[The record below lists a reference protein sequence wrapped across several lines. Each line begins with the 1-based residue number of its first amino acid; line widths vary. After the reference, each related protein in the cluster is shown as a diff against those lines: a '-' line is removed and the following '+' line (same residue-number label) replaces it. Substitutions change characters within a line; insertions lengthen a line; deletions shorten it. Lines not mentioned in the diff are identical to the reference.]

1 MGCGASSAQKY
12 GLVDVQARSGAAW
25 EPPLDIWEMYKS
37 RLPYALRDPVAIAHA
52 EARVVPTLAA
62 KEAALRDQ
70 QRALAHELH
79 RHEWRCWLQKR
90 SKEGY
95 AAGLGAVEAIG
106 VLLAKP
112 DEDIAL
118 ADFTRLAKRRV
129 RQRLHEATVAV
140 ASSGEHVKRQ
150 SMLRR
155 RLAGL
160 QYAREYVD
168 KLAAAD
174 ASRIHTMHDEAQHE
188 LAMAE
193 VTCERLSPA
202 LAAAAGA
209 KHRLLRAQGVL
220 DFAELRENER
230 LFTDEDRARFAQ
242 EVELCASRL
251 RAAKLQATRAKD
263 ARNTRNLARQM
274 IAVIRAVGGAPPTDA
289 KASAVKLEVDNEIL
303 EAEDELVL
311 LRARRGVSRHAL
323 AQRELH
329 AAAATLRE
337 LGVRKAKLRKMEWSD
352 TTEHCAMLHG
362 QLGETVAVNALYR
375 GARQLKRRERRRLR
389 AAQGAVDLYD
399 NLAYPLSEVAMVL
412 HTEQIAAR
420 QKVEQLDALIAAKN
434 ALMIEAKEV
443 REKWEVARGARAF
456 AQAVARRQRLPH
468 DEFVTFQFSV
478 RKDLKKKSA
487 FKKLRQVKRMQS
499 VKLVPKIPPLVRRL
513 VVLRAENLPKSDRFG
528 ESDPYAVVYWNDER
542 VGQSPILENN
552 ANPAWGFTVPL
563 SIPRPGGG
571 TVRVEIYD
579 HDEVDADDL
588 LGQAHMELKPEGDDD
603 EQLRIPETTLTLED
617 DANWGKRTIPVQ
629 GTVTL
634 RVDDPTLDV
643 VRELVVVA
651 AAGLRKADLLG
662 GSDPYAVVLWDGQRV
677 GATHHVPNTQNPRWE
692 VAVPVSIPPCGGTAR
707 VEIYD
712 HDDGVS
718 DADDFLGQVEV
729 KLGGR
734 GVNAD
739 PLELKQ
745 KPYMLTTGPAAK
757 GSEGKKVKGKL
768 TILVEDPSK
777 HPPPVKRRIVIE
789 SAKYLA
795 NADIMGKSDPY
806 AIAYWNGQKLGK
818 TATVEDTLDPV
829 FPEAENGFE
838 VMVPPARGGNLRL
851 EVFDEDV
858 GPNADDLLGMVE
870 LRVGGENGLGDENV
884 LHNDTAAEFELVTRK
899 GKPAMGP
906 RGKSKIFVRVEHP
919 WLKRR
924 LVIERAL
931 ELPEMDAGSA
941 CDPYARV
948 FWNGSLLGRTLVVKR
963 TLEPVWN
970 KEMMIGVPERGAKLR
985 IVVLDRDL
993 TSQDD
998 VIGEIEMDVG
1008 GGSVAAG
1015 GAGVIL
1021 RSANHDLGPPGKP
1034 EKASSSNGL
1043 YGKLR
1048 FRVEEPGVK
1057 RRLVVSRAAALRN
1070 ADRGGSSDPFA
1081 VVTFAG
1087 ELLGKT
1093 GVVPDTVDPQWN
1105 HSWEVMVPPAGG
1117 ELEIE
1122 IFDFDEGSKDDFL
1135 GYYKQTIGGDSAE
1148 QGAHNEALV
1157 AFGWHDLTNRSGKP
1171 VQGRVE
1177 FAFEAISEPVK
1188 DITAIAQVQEEVG
1201 PVTVGTEIL
1210 GPEWDCWA
1218 RRTKNFQDEEVDR
1231 GNKKPIVQLG
1241 LKVDPG
1247 TWEVEVDLSVV
1258 IEAYHIEDR
1267 SSETELECRLR
1278 REQVHGELHEW
1289 KEMRREANRLRGRLY
1304 ALGRLEDA
1312 LRERILAVPRKDVLS
1327 ALFASIDADGDGDL
1341 TRTEVREAPF
1351 GDTLSKYWI
1360 NLDKDHGE
1368 SVDPEEFSQFFEEFE
1383 VKHGW
1388 TATNDLICSLV
1399 WDAQIHSTQRL
1410 QAGIAAADQK
1420 AKVAQ
1425 NAAKED
1431 AKAAAKAYFA
1441 SEEEKQARFAAR
1453 GVESADSPESET
1465 WMVKMAER
1473 DELLAKAEEM
1483 KVASELAAAEHK
1495 QAEAEVVAMDRV
1507 QRLLSPI
1514 LSASLDGDSPDKEW
1528 EKTLKRLSRESE
1540 REVDNC
1546 LEQLEALA
1554 PSLRLFNESEAS
1566 VLHIR
1571 GALEALNVLSGGGGN
1586 PVRVK
1591 RQELKVDASLA
1602 TLGVHVSRNTRAL
1615 VSAMSSRLAV
1625 IDPARHLLGR
1635 LLRVDRLYY
1644 VDDMEVRM
1652 KDAVNEEAVAA
1663 EAVREL
1669 AQGKDGTT
1677 GALDYRRDAKREAQ
1691 RSEGAAA
1698 WTSDDANR
1706 FFVEASLRIKAAQI
1720 AKSDLQTYSDARKW
1734 SVGSRHAKQRAASA
1748 REQLRV
1754 LERFQ
1759 AKQPDIEA
1767 ARAMASELAHD
1778 ARLWTR
1784 DIALMKDIGAP
1795 EYNFWSKRLNARE
1808 GTLMVLS
1815 KAFMEKAE
1823 AEMQLRAAAER
1834 RLRDESEANAR
1845 EGGEAR
1851 LQRLQEE
1858 KILRDAE
1865 ERFARV
1871 ANEKHVQPRR
1881 RLEVGCECKLKKG
1894 ARETGCLKQHQLGT
1908 VVLYERSSNRAKVR
1922 HEDTLKL
1929 SWYSCDTEVEFCG
1942 PLPEH
1947 ELVEVR
1953 ADMERQLVV
1962 LRKEAEIRQKQT
1974 AFKRKQAEK
1983 LRAYDAEMEQGA
1995 RMQAEADARAAARRQ
2010 VTAQVRTQLS
2020 AVLEVCGEKIIA
2032 YESSTERRAGIMRQ
2046 LAVISGGL
2054 SAVQGIRTCWGRAR
2068 YNIDDIDKVRMM
2080 AFFAAELLTMQEQAE
2095 ATAEMIGRMG
2105 GGGIDTCEENSRRA
2119 YDDRDQ
2125 CVGGLQFLI
2134 DCEKNQAEKHF
2145 TNGTTER
2152 QFLEKQRWVGDE
2164 AFAAHEQYT
2173 KRRGA
2178 EMELL
2183 RQEGRATVV
2192 RRLRSLLGLG
2202 LGHPPL
2208 TKVMAYDGTEQLIPR
2223 RPPDDLGG
2231 MLGLER
2237 RPVTPPTPPLYTP
2250 RLGHGDRSGPKPRP
2264 EELRLPSSES
2274 P

>member
-1 MGCGASSAQKY
+1 MGCGASAAGKY
-12 GLVDVQARSGAAW
+12 QVADVQARGDAGGVDVW
-25 EPPLDIWEMYKS
+25 DLYQS
-37 RLPYALRDPVAIAHA
+37 RLPYALRDPVAIARA

-62 KEAALRDQ
+62 KEAELRDQ

-95 AAGLGAVEAIG
+95 AVALGAVEAIG
-106 VLLAKP
+106 VLLATP

-129 RQRLHEATVAV
+129 RQRLYEATVAV

-160 QYAREYVD
+160 QYARNYVD
-168 KLAAAD
+168 KLAAAN
-174 ASRIHTMHDEAQHE
+174 ASEIHTMHDEAQHE

-193 VTCERLSPA
+193 VTSERLSPA

-209 KHRLLRAQGVL
+209 KHRLLRAQGLL
-220 DFAELRENER
+220 DFAELPENNR

-242 EVELCASRL
+242 EAELCGSRL

-263 ARNTRNLARQM
+263 ARNKRNLARQM
-274 IAVIRAVGGAPPTDA
+274 IAMIRAVGGTPPSEA
-289 KASAVKLEVDNEIL
+289 KASAVKLQVDNEIL

-337 LGVRKAKLRKMEWSD
+337 LGLRKAKLRKVEWSD
-352 TTEHCAMLHG
+352 TREHCAMLHG
-362 QLGETVAVNALYR
+362 QLGETIAVNALYR

-399 NLAYPLSEVAMVL
+399 TLAYPLSEVAMVL
-412 HTEQIAAR
+412 HTEQITTR
-420 QKVEQLDALIAAKN
+420 HKLSELDAAIASKT
-434 ALMIEAKEV
+434 ALMFEAKEV
-443 REKWEVARGARAF
+443 REEWEVARGARAF

-468 DEFVTFQFSV
+468 DEFVTFEFSV
-478 RKDLKKKSA
+478 RKDIKKKSA
-487 FKKLRQVKRMQS
+487 FKKLKQIKRMQS
-499 VKLVPKIPPLVRRL
+499 VSLAPKIPPLVRRL

-542 VGQSPILENN
+542 IGQSPVLENT

-563 SIPRPGGG
+563 AIPRPEGG
-571 TVRVEIYD
+571 TVRVEIFD
-579 HDEVDADDL
+579 HDASDADDL
-588 LGQAHMELKPEGDDD
+588 LGQAQMELKPEGDDD
-603 EQLRIPETTLTLED
+603 EQLRIPETTLSLED
-617 DANWGKRTIPVQ
+617 DANWGKRKIPVQ

-634 RVDDPTLDV
+634 RVDDPTQDV
-643 VRELVVVA
+643 IREVVVVA

-677 GATHHVPNTQNPRWE
+677 GATHHVVNTQNPRWE
-692 VAVPVSIPPCGGTAR
+692 VAFPLSIPPCGGTAR

-712 HDDGVS
+712 HDDGIG

-734 GVNAD
+734 GLKSE

-745 KPYMLTTGPAAK
+745 KPYMLTTGPAAR
-757 GSEGKKVKGKL
+757 GSEGNKVKGKL

-777 HPPPVKRRIVIE
+777 QPPPVKRRIVIE
-789 SAKYLA
+789 SAKYLV

-806 AIAYWNGQKLGK
+806 CIAYWNGQKLGK
-818 TATVEDTLDPV
+818 TGTVEDSLDPV

-838 VMVPPARGGNLRL
+838 VMVPPGRGGNLKL
-851 EVFDEDV
+851 ELFDYDA

-870 LRVGGENGLGDENV
+870 LRVGGENGLGGQSV
-884 LHNDTAAEFELVTRK
+884 IHNDKAAEFELVTRK

-906 RGKSKIFVRVEHP
+906 RGKSKVYVRVEHP

-948 FWNGSLLGRTLVVKR
+948 FWNGSLLGRTQVIKK

-970 KEMMIGVPERGAKLR
+970 KEMMIGVPERGAKLK

-993 TSQDD
+993 TSKDD
-998 VIGEIEMDVG
+998 VIGEIEMEVG
-1008 GGSVAAG
+1008 GGAVAAG
-1015 GAGVIL
+1015 GAGVLL
-1021 RSANHDLGPPGKP
+1021 RSATFDLGPPGQP
-1034 EKASSSNGL
+1034 EKSSSSNGV

-1070 ADRGGSSDPFA
+1070 ADRGGTSDPFA

-1087 ELLGKT
+1087 EMLGKT
-1093 GVVPDTVDPQWN
+1093 GVIPDTVDPQWN

-1117 ELEIE
+1117 DLEIE
-1122 IFDFDEGSKDDFL
+1122 IFDFDDNSKDDFL
-1135 GYYKQTIGGDSAE
+1135 GYYKQTIGGDGAE
-1148 QGAHNEALV
+1148 QGGHDEALV
-1157 AFGWHDLTNRSGKP
+1157 AFGWHDLTTRSGKP
-1171 VQGRVE
+1171 VEGRVE

-1188 DITAIAQVQEEVG
+1188 DITAIEQVQEEVG
-1201 PVTVGTEIL
+1201 PVSIDTNIL

-1241 LKVDPG
+1241 LKVDSG

-1267 SSETELECRLR
+1267 SVETELECRLK
-1278 REQVHGELHEW
+1278 REKVHEELHEW
-1289 KEMRREANRLRGRLY
+1289 KEMRREANRLCGRMY

-1312 LRERILAVPRKDVLS
+1312 LRERILAVPRKDVLD

-1368 SVDPEEFSQFFEEFE
+1368 SVDPEEFSQFFEDFE
-1383 VKHGW
+1383 VKEGW

-1410 QAGIAAADQK
+1410 NAGVATAEHK
-1420 AKVAQ
+1420 AKVATH
-1425 NAAKED
+1425 AAKED

-1441 SEEEKQARFAAR
+1441 SEEEKQARYAAR
-1453 GVESADSPESET
+1453 GVEDADSPESEA
-1465 WMVKMAER
+1465 WMAKMAER
-1473 DELLAKAEEM
+1473 DELCAIAEEM
-1483 KVASELAAAEHK
+1483 KVASELAAAE
-1495 QAEAEVVAMDRV
+1495 QVAAEAEVAAMERV
-1507 QRLLSPI
+1507 QQLLSPI
-1514 LSASLDGDSPDKEW
+1514 LSASLHGESPDKEW
-1528 EKTLKRLSRESE
+1528 EKTLSQLARESE
-1540 REVDNC
+1540 KEVEHC
-1546 LEQLEALA
+1546 EEQLEALA

-1571 GALEALNVLSGGGGN
+1571 GALEALNILSGGGGN

-1591 RQELKVDASLA
+1591 RQEIKVDASLA

-1615 VSAMSSRLAV
+1615 VSAMRTRLAV

-1635 LLRVDRLYY
+1635 LLRIDRLRY
-1644 VDDMEVRM
+1644 VDDMELRM
-1652 KDAVNEEAVAA
+1652 KDAVQEEAIAA
-1663 EAVREL
+1663 EAVQEL

-1706 FFVEASLRIKAAQI
+1706 FFVEDSLRVKAAQI
-1720 AKSDLQTYSDARKW
+1720 AKADLATFSDARKW

-1759 AKQPDIEA
+1759 GRQPDVEA
-1767 ARAMASELAHD
+1767 ARMMISELARD
-1778 ARLWTR
+1778 TRLWTR
-1784 DIALMKDIGAP
+1784 DISLMKDIGAP
-1795 EYNFWSKRLNARE
+1795 EYEFWSKRLNARE

-1834 RLRDESEANAR
+1834 RLRDEVEANAR

-1858 KILRDAE
+1858 KVLRDAE

-1908 VVLYERSSNRAKVR
+1908 VVLYERSSNRVKVR
-1922 HEDTLKL
+1922 HEDNEKL

-1942 PLPEH
+1942 PLPED

-1953 ADMERQLVV
+1953 ADMERQLAV
-1962 LRKEAEIRQKQT
+1962 LRKEAEIRQEQA

-2010 VTAQVRTQLS
+2010 VTTQVRTQLS
-2020 AVLEVCGEKIIA
+2020 AALEVCGEKIVA
-2032 YESSTERRAGIMRQ
+2032 YEPSTERRAGIMRQ

-2054 SAVQGIRTCWGRAR
+2054 SGIQGIRTCWGRAR
-2068 YNIDDIDKVRMM
+2068 YNIDDNDKVRMM

-2105 GGGIDTCEENSRRA
+2105 GGGIDVYEENCRRA

-2125 CVGGLQFLI
+2125 CNGGLQFLI
-2134 DCEKNQAEKHF
+2134 DCEKNQTEKYF

-2152 QFLEKQRWVGDE
+2152 LFLENQRWVGEE
-2164 AFAAHEQYT
+2164 AFAAHERYT

-2208 TKVMAYDGTEQLIPR
+2208 TKVLAEDGTEQLIPR

-2250 RLGHGDRSGPKPRP
+2250 RLGHGDRPGPKPP
-2264 EELRLPSSES
+2264 AEELRLPSSENN